1 MKTLHLGIITAIG
14 IITVI
19 TSGLFLINES
29 PAPMCAEGRLSNGT
43 CAGPVAIDLGIT
55 DLDLLHSTTENPLG
69 IKAQVI
75 VEQDTAISCPMK
87 CTIPPT
93 PHLVLSSEK
102 GAQFVGYQVCDGISC
117 KKDNLDNSLYV
128 HLEQVPQD
136 YSGAAVSLE
145 ASHINLGDLPWNLGD
160 TVHVIVK
167 AFPATLHLNNV
178 VTREL
183 DKTMT
188 VDLGQSK
195 IIRYYA
201 VNVSTAK
208 NLTIDTQN
216 SNTFGVTALVKYTPY
231 DACLGFSCPPY
242 TYYLKMNSNSTAYL
256 FGYDIC
262 GSDLCVKKD
271 GLSILLPLRDPLAP
285 NYTAIGLDENSRWNY
300 GDTADITLYLG
311 SASNSTTVHVLN
323 IKNSTI
329 VP

>member
-1 MKTLHLGIITAIG
+1 MKTLHLGIITTIG
-14 IITVI
+14 IVALITFGI
-19 TSGLFLINES
+19 FLINYKS
-29 PAPMCAEGRLSNGT
+29 STPMCIEDRLSNGT

-69 IKAQVI
+69 IKAQVTL
-75 VEQDTAISCPMK
+75 EPDTAISCIQK
-87 CTIPPT
+87 CDIPPT

-128 HLEQVPQD
+128 HLEQVPQN
-136 YSGAAVSLE
+136 YSGAAGLE
-145 ASHINLGDLPWNLGD
+145 AGHINLGDLSWNLGD

-167 AFPATLHLNNV
+167 AFPVTLQPNDI

-183 DKTMT
+183 EKTMT

-195 IIRYYA
+195 IIGNYA
-201 VNVSTAK
+201 VNATAK
-208 NLTIDTQN
+208 NLIIDPQN

-231 DACLGFSCPPY
+231 DSCLGFSCPPY

-256 FGYDIC
+256 LGYDIC
-262 GSDLCVKKD
+262 GADLCVKKD

-300 GDTADITLYLG
+300 GDTVDITLYLG
-311 SASNSTTVHVLN
+311 STSDSTTVHVLN